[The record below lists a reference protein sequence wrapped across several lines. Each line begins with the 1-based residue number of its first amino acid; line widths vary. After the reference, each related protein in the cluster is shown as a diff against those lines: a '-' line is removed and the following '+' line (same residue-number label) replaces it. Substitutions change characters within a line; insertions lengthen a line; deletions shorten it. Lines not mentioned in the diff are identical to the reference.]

1 MNTLILN
8 DKKIFPG
15 VYNFEI
21 PTIDGLIA
29 ATAST
34 HNLILVTRNE
44 SDFAPAQITL
54 INPWKTEKKEKVDS
68 QKKEVE
74 T

>member
-1 MNTLILN
+1 MQGNAEKAGTPISSL
-8 DKKIFPG
+8 
-15 VYNFEI
+15 
-21 PTIDGLIA
+21 DGLIA

-44 SDFAPAQITL
+44 RDFLPSRVPI
-54 INPWKTEKKEKVDS
+54 INPWNNTLEANEKKDDRLKYS
-68 QKKEVE
+68 